1 MCRQIDG
8 CEKNVS
14 EALVGTRGAATLAAG
29 TRYQIT
35 GEKAWSFARQDDN
48 EPYVQ
53 EHTDLIEIIRAGRQI
68 NELKTVAESTLT
80 AIMGRMS
87 TYTGKAVTWEQ
98 ALGSTEVLM
107 PAKLEWG
114 PLAVPPVATP
124 GRTELA

>member
-1 MCRQIDG
+1 
-8 CEKNVS
+8 NVS
-14 EALVGTRGAATLAAG
+14 EALVGTKGAAMLAAG
-29 TRYQIT
+29 TRYQLT
-35 GEKAWSFARQDDN
+35 GDKAWSFPRQQDN

-53 EHTDLIEIIRAGRQI
+53 EHTDLIETIRAGRQV
-68 NELKTVAESTLT
+68 NELKNVAESTLT

-98 ALGSTEVLM
+98 ALNSTEALM

-114 PLAVPPVATP
+114 PLAVPPVAVP